1 MLAQTLHKN
10 ALNGSAVDMVT
21 YWHILSLDYWCI
33 TSSNNNSDVTK
44 ARGGEGSHILA
55 IRVLATGKSTVF
67 KPFSLVKGLVIIE
80 NWSSL

>member
-21 YWHILSLDYWCI
+21 YWRILLLDYWCI

-44 ARGGEGSHILA
+44 ARGGGGGGFPYISYTGTCHWKEYGFQA
-55 IRVLATGKSTVF
+55 I
-67 KPFSLVKGLVIIE
+67 
-80 NWSSL
+80 